1 MNGEKQYVNLK
12 LGKIYRFASYYW
24 TICELDK
31 AHNTAV
37 LQSHG
42 VTGGAWPGF
51 KMEKFG
57 NSDYYVNSI
66 DGQDISGYDD
76 KMQSLYDIIKE
87 VEDTS
92 ATYGKGLYLISMEK
106 DGFTGWAA
114 PGSGNYWQAMK
125 TAAKNFRSFGAAY
138 SDGAWFGNVV
148 DSKNAWYVHSNGSIY
163 GSYQENNFVVAP
175 AFNLDLSKV
184 EIVDDEIVIKG
195 RSYDNTNTDK
205 SLIVEKNVKKAR
217 LILAVTEQVSEN
229 NFERHYKTVE
239 IEVPES
245 ANLADYDI
253 IGGEWI
259 S

>member
-12 LGKIYRFASYYW
+12 LGKIYRFAGYYW

-42 VTGGAWPGF
+42 VTGGTWPGF

-125 TAAKNFRSFGAAY
+125 TAAK
-138 SDGAWFGNVV
+138 
-148 DSKNAWYVHSNGSIY
+148 K
-163 GSYQENNFVVAP
+163 
-175 AFNLDLSKV
+175 NLDHLGLPTATARGSVMPSAVKMHGMFTQMV
-184 EIVDDEIVIKG
+184 VSTAVI
-195 RSYDNTNTDK
+195 R
-205 SLIVEKNVKKAR
+205 
-217 LILAVTEQVSEN
+217 
-229 NFERHYKTVE
+229 KTTLLLHQHS
-239 IEVPES
+239 I
-245 ANLADYDI
+245 
-253 IGGEWI
+253 
-259 S
+259 